1 MLAQQSLRRAA
12 ISALW
17 CHARALATTIAGPCS
32 YEVVV
37 KKSRFVASAAPV
49 SSAEEALAWVR
60 RESDESARHNCFAYT
75 LSDGYSRSNNDG
87 EPGGTAGPPIAA
99 AIAGAGVV
107 DVAVLVR
114 RYRLDGGAKLGTGG
128 LVRAY
133 GGAAQGVLEAAART
147 PLVRLAE
154 EVARSIEGAT
164 HGRATARWAGFDGGG
179 EDCRGGGGGGGGPTP
194 MAAVAAAAAA
204 PAAALEQAAP
214 PELGRVDGLREL
226 VDGLPREAQAAAL
239 RWCDAHEAGAVSL
252 VVLAELDQAL
262 VGSLPEEAAQAVGE
276 RLSVLRRQL
285 LGPTS

>member
-1 MLAQQSLRRAA
+1 MLAYSHRR
-12 ISALW
+12 LVP
-17 CHARALATTIAGPCS
+17 LTVEFEATDTGAVYREAGGFEAGP
-32 YEVVV
+32 
-37 KKSRFVASAAPV
+37 V
-49 SSAEEALAWVR
+49 SPG
-60 RESDESARHNCFAYT
+60 
-75 LSDGYSRSNNDG
+75 DG
-87 EPGGTAGPPIAA
+87 
-99 AIAGAGVV
+99 
-107 DVAVLVR
+107 
-114 RYRLDGGAKLGTGG
+114 
-128 LVRAY
+128 
-133 GGAAQGVLEAAART
+133 ART
-147 PLVRLAE
+147 RATFRVPAEQAE

-214 PELGRVDGLREL
+214 PELDRVDGLREL

-262 VGSLPEEAAQAVGE
+262 VDSLPEEAAQAVGE